1 MEYTICEGKKIDSKH
16 YLSIGYRYT
25 LTQIYGGTKYLRC
38 TLWRTQPWNCPGKA
52 FICDDSNLLT
62 NKQDHNHAPAV
73 YNSETIKLRNKLKR
87 AAENSTLN
95 LREMFDDQT
104 RDEEAGASIAYCQIR
119 NSLVKRRKKLYPGVP
134 STSEEF
140 KEMIFDSG
148 FLNFYRGSVSL
159 PNNEGT
165 AILFISD
172 LMLANLK
179 LTKSIKFDATFY
191 VVPKI
196 FYQLFTIFTTTDD
209 NSFPC
214 VHVLMSRKTEGLYR
228 AVLEKILEIEPDLKP
243 DDAIGDFEVAPRNAF
258 KAVIPSINIKG
269 CLFHYCQAIWT
280 HTKKYNLVTCYSK
293 SEQFKKWLKCIMA
306 LPLLPQGEIG
316 TVFKILSEEQVEVCE
331 TDQRSKRKLIK
342 YINSE
347 WASKDG
353 LSIYSSGFTTNNACE
368 IYHKGLKSKIRIKRP
383 NIWSFMEHLEQ
394 TIKKYDLEYQRF
406 SNGLNISNYQKSENA
421 EKCKRR
427 EVCKSKLESTEYT
440 SIQYLREISSTIGKP
455 INITEEIDCGTS
467 SSDDSEE
474 EVIEASKCIVCLSE
488 RLITFILMPCAHANI
503 CAVCAGHFE
512 IGMNCPACRTT
523 ISDKFRIYS

>member
-1 MEYTICEGKKIDSKH
+1 
-16 YLSIGYRYT
+16 
-25 LTQIYGGTKYLRC
+25 
-38 TLWRTQPWNCPGKA
+38 
-52 FICDDSNLLT
+52 
-62 NKQDHNHAPAV
+62 
-73 YNSETIKLRNKLKR
+73 
-87 AAENSTLN
+87 
-95 LREMFDDQT
+95 
-104 RDEEAGASIAYCQIR
+104 
-119 NSLVKRRKKLYPGVP
+119 
-134 STSEEF
+134 
-140 KEMIFDSG
+140 
-148 FLNFYRGSVSL
+148 
-159 PNNEGT
+159 
-165 AILFISD
+165 
-172 LMLANLK
+172 
-179 LTKSIKFDATFY
+179 
-191 VVPKI
+191 
-196 FYQLFTIFTTTDD
+196 
-209 NSFPC
+209 
-214 VHVLMSRKTEGLYR
+214 
-228 AVLEKILEIEPDLKP
+228 
-243 DDAIGDFEVAPRNAF
+243 
-258 KAVIPSINIKG
+258 
-269 CLFHYCQAIWT
+269 
-280 HTKKYNLVTCYSK
+280 
-293 SEQFKKWLKCIMA
+293 MA
-306 LPLLPQGEIG
+306 LPLGPQGEIG